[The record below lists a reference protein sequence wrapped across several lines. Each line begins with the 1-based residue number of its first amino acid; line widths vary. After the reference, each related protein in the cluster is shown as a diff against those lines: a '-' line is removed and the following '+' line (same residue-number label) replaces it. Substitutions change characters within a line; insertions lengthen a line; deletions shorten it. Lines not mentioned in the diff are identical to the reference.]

1 MYVLYDLFNITHP
14 MIFRVLTVLALC
26 GANFLIG
33 TGIDH
38 EVSSLLLATWQLS
51 TPPSCLTSLK
61 KAQKYYLIGCLNCM
75 QIPHVASR

>member
-1 MYVLYDLFNITHP
+1 

-38 EVSSLLLATWQLS
+38 EVSSRLRLLATWQLS
-51 TPPSCLTSLK
+51 QPPFCLPSLK
-61 KAQKYYLIGCLNCM
+61 KAQKHYLIGCLNCTELF
-75 QIPHVASR
+75 AC